1 MNHNT
6 RKYSLNALLPLVR
19 PSNSHPFCSS
29 LTSTIADGIHT
40 GNNYGVDLKSRR
52 RASLSI
58 SLRRSTFA
66 KQPKVFCSTI
76 DSQQTNSSTSQ
87 TKPLDKQILSHSK
100 DFMQKIERFRF
111 IDDSASSTTTVT
123 SPVEN
128 IEYNNTMPNHQL
140 IHTAIEQFD
149 DDMSTLINCLKLEQV
164 QTTTAILQ
172 RPQTISKPVTTTARV
187 CVNSC
192 LFVFFSK

>member
-19 PSNSHPFCSS
+19 PSNSHPLCSS
-29 LTSTIADGIHT
+29 LTSTIADGTHT
-40 GNNYGVDLKSRR
+40 DTNDGSVNLRPCR

-76 DSQQTNSSTSQ
+76 DSTTQTNS
-87 TKPLDKQILSHSK
+87 LDKQTLSHSK
-100 DFMQKIERFRF
+100 DFMHKIDRFRF

-128 IEYNNTMPNHQL
+128 IEYNNNNNNNANNHR

-149 DDMSTLINCLKLEQV
+149 DDMSMLINCLKFEQQQQD
-164 QTTTAILQ
+164 QTARNILQ
-172 RPQTISKPVTTTARV
+172 RPQTISKPVTRTARV
-187 CVNSC
+187 RANIFLC
-192 LFVFFSK
+192 